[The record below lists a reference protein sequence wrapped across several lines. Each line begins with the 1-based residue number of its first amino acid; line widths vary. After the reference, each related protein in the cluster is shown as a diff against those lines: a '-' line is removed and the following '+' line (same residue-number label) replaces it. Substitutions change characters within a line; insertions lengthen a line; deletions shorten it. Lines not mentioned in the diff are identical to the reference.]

1 MIKSVSPLCS
11 KGPRQCSFI
20 GMSTKLERVLA
31 IDADICRGNYPSRQ
45 DLCQKYEISERTLHE
60 DLQYLKERLAREIA
74 FDRKHNGYYNTNPGK
89 RLPSFEL
96 SSGDVF
102 LLTLGTELVS
112 IYAGTSFEAP
122 LRAAL
127 EKISE
132 RLPEKVQVDP
142 EEIKSV
148 IRFRAGSIVPLS
160 SKLFNDINRACDSR
174 QQLELTYYAASK
186 DETTSRIVDPQ
197 IVLHDRGAWYLI
209 GYCHYRVA
217 LRIFALHRIQDYKVL
232 DTKFDPMER
241 SQLNKWIDSAFQ
253 LEHGE
258 TEHEVVVV
266 FAPRSAR
273 YIRERK
279 WHQQQVLED
288 LPDGFCK
295 LTFPA
300 LSLAEVMRWLA
311 PYGSEAVVQKPEELR
326 QMIIESSKATLAHYL
341 ADVVH

>member
-1 MIKSVSPLCS
+1 
-11 KGPRQCSFI
+11 
-20 GMSTKLERVLA
+20 MSTKLERVLA
-31 IDADICRGNYPSRQ
+31 IDADICRGGYPSRQ

-60 DLQYLKERLAREIA
+60 DLQYLRDRLSREIA
-74 FDRKHNGYYNTNPGK
+74 FDRARNGYHNTNPGK

-122 LRAAL
+122 LRSAL

-148 IRFRAGSIVPLS
+148 IRFRAGSLVPLS
-160 SKLFNDINRACDSR
+160 SKLFNDINKACDAR
-174 QQLELTYYAASK
+174 QQIELTYYAASK

-209 GYCHYRVA
+209 AYCHFRVA
-217 LRIFALHRIQDYKVL
+217 LRIFALHRIQDYKIL
-232 DTKFDPMER
+232 ETKFEPMER
-241 SQLNKWIDSAFQ
+241 TQLNAWIDSAFQ

-288 LPDGFCK
+288 LPDGSCK

-311 PYGSEAVVQKPEELR
+311 PYGAEAVVMAPPELKT
-326 QMIIESSKATLAHYL
+326 MVIESAQATLAHYKKE
-341 ADVVH
+341 AVR